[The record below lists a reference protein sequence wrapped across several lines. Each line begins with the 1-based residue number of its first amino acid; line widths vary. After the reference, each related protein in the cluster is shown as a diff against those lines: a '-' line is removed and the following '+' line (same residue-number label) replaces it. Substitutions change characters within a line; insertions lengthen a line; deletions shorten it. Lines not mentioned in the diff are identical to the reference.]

1 MSQYDEPVDE
11 FLPTEQEVPPPASR
25 ASQPVQRRTMLP
37 WVLFLATCLTTY
49 SAGGLAFAVPVMFI
63 LLCHEMGHFLQARR
77 YHVPAS
83 YPYFIPMPIGPIGT
97 MGAVIG
103 MHAHVGDRKALFDI
117 AITGPLAGLV
127 PTLVCCVVGLHVS
140 TIIDTSQLGASLMLG
155 EPLIFK
161 GLSYLVFGSL
171 GEHQDILLHPIAFAG
186 WVGLFVT
193 ALNLVP
199 IGQLDGGHIL
209 YSLLRRKAHP
219 VATGLLIAAI
229 AAVVLAGYWGWSLMI
244 MLLVLMGAKHP
255 PTADDNAPLG
265 PVRPVLGWLMLLF
278 VPLGFT
284 PTPFFFQ

>member
-1 MSQYDEPVDE
+1 MSQYDPPVDE
-11 FLPTEQEVPPPASR
+11 FLPADVEVPPPAT
-25 ASQPVQRRTMLP
+25 PVLPPRQRRTVLP
-37 WVLFLATCLTTY
+37 WVLFLLTCWSTY
-49 SAGGLAFAVPVMFI
+49 SVGGLAFAVPVMFI
-63 LLCHEMGHFLQARR
+63 LVCHEMGHFLQARR

-83 YPYFIPMPIGPIGT
+83 YPYFIPMPFSPIGT

-103 MHAHVGDRKALFDI
+103 MQAHVGDRKALFDI
-117 AITGPLAGLV
+117 AITGPLAGLF
-127 PTLVCCVVGLHVS
+127 PALVCCVVGLHAS
-140 TIIDTSQLGASLMLG
+140 TVVETSHQGTSLMLG
-155 EPLIFK
+155 EPLVFK
-161 GLSYLVFGSL
+161 ALSYLVFGPL
-171 GEHQDILLHPIAFAG
+171 GENRDIMLHPIAFAG

-219 VATGLLIAAI
+219 VATGLLFAVIL
-229 AAVVLAGYWGWSLMI
+229 AVVVLGYWGWSLMI
-244 MLLVLMGAKHP
+244 LLLVLIGAKHP

-278 VPLGFT
+278 VPFGFT